1 MAITM
6 TSFDQVSALIGHMAQ
21 AERAH
26 ENKDASFEVLK
37 AFSAKKAAKEE
48 VKALKNEI
56 ERLKAEEKE
65 CDGIWLITDGGRG
78 DLQEAQIKRGIETE
92 QMQKVAGAQQEQIE
106 SLQRDMKDVHESFE
120 SSKAVSEDVRKDVE
134 AAIQAAISI

>member
-21 AERAH
+21 EEKVH

-37 AFSAKKAAKEE
+37 AFGDKKAAKEE

-65 CDGIWLITDGGRG
+65 CDGFWPFTDGGRE
-78 DLQEAQIKRGIETE
+78 DLQKLQIKRGVETE
-92 QMQKVAGAQQEQIE
+92 QMQKVATAEQEQIE

-134 AAIQAAISI
+134 AAIQAAISF

>member
-56 ERLKAEEKE
+56 ERLRAEEKE
-65 CDGIWLITDGGRG
+65 CSDTIFSDGGRG
-78 DLQEAQIKRGIETE
+78 ELQEAQIKRGIETE
-92 QMQKVAGAQQEQIE
+92 QMQKVATAQQEQIE